1 MQRLRGRGVD
11 GWTVEAYF
19 TAFYARGAAGYTAPA
34 PPSLPYRASRTPFVR
49 AAPARRLAHG
59 ASAAEAPVPFVK
71 GLGIMDLLGSLSQ
84 DAQPEYA
91 KCSRKGCQQAAEF
104 QLLWNNPKVHT
115 PERRKIWLACSEHV
129 GWLENY
135 LREREFWK
143 QTLPFDGSEANS
155 SE

>member
-1 MQRLRGRGVD
+1 
-11 GWTVEAYF
+11 
-19 TAFYARGAAGYTAPA
+19 
-34 PPSLPYRASRTPFVR
+34 
-49 AAPARRLAHG
+49 
-59 ASAAEAPVPFVK
+59 
-71 GLGIMDLLGSLSQ
+71 MDLLGSLSQ
-84 DAQPEYA
+84 DAQPEYP
-91 KCSRKGCQQAAEF
+91 KCSRKGCRYAAEF

-143 QTLPFDGSEANS
+143 QTLPFDGSMADS